1 MKFNKLKFSNSFKKL
16 GKDFFTETLPTP
28 LDDSFIITSSK
39 SACQLI
45 GLDEEEV
52 LNSEFIEAI
61 CAKKPNPAFCHLAML
76 YAGHQFGHFVP
87 QLGDGRAVLLAQ
99 VENNKGEEWDLV
111 LKGSGLTPYS
121 RMGDGKAVLRSSI
134 REFLVSEAMFHLG
147 VPTSRALCLIGSK
160 SVAARQALEPA
171 AQVVRMAK
179 SHVRFGSFEVF
190 FYRKQHDKIKILADY
205 VIENNFPEIDNN
217 SNQKYHLFL
226 REVVLSTAKMIAG
239 WQAFGFCHGVM
250 NTDNMSILG
259 ITFDYGPFGFLDE
272 FDPSHICNSSDY
284 QGRYSF
290 ENQPRVGFWN
300 LNAFAITL
308 SSLITLEDQ
317 QEILAIYE
325 EIFLEEYYSLM
336 ARKLGFESKNQEAI
350 NLTND
355 LLKILEKWKIDYSFF
370 LRNLSEFSTDEV
382 EKFTS
387 NLLFSDS
394 KNILEAFKSKEF
406 QRWIKS
412 YNLHL
417 KTFTSVDKTR
427 KIAMNKVNPKFI
439 LRNYLLEIAIQKAVL
454 EDDFSEILKL
464 QEIIEFPYLEQDE
477 NHSYSQIPPSWSK
490 GIKIS
495 CSS

>member
-16 GKDFFTETLPTP
+16 GEDFFTETLPTA

-39 SACQLI
+39 SAGDLI
-45 GLDEEEV
+45 VLDKKEV
-52 LNSEFIEAI
+52 LSSDFLEAV
-61 CAKKPNPAFCHLAML
+61 CGKKPHPDFCHLAML

-99 VENNKGEEWDLV
+99 VKNKKGEEWDLV
-111 LKGSGLTPYS
+111 LKCSGLTPYS

-147 VPTSRALCLIGSK
+147 IPTSRALCLIGSK
-160 SVAARQALEPA
+160 SVAARDGLEPA

-190 FYRKQHDKIKILADY
+190 FYRKQNDKIKILADY
-205 VIENNFPEIDNN
+205 VIEENFPEIKD
-217 SNQKYHLFL
+217 SEQKYKLFL
-226 REVVLSTAKMIAG
+226 REIVVCTAKMIAK

-308 SSLITLEDQ
+308 SSLIKPEEQ
-317 QEILAIYE
+317 QEILASYE

-336 ARKLGFESKNQEAI
+336 AKKLGFESENKEVI
-350 NLTND
+350 NLANN
-355 LLKILEKWKIDYSFF
+355 LLEILEKWEPF
-370 LRNLSEFSTDEV
+370 
-382 EKFTS
+382 
-387 NLLFSDS
+387 
-394 KNILEAFKSKEF
+394 
-406 QRWIKS
+406 
-412 YNLHL
+412 
-417 KTFTSVDKTR
+417 
-427 KIAMNKVNPKFI
+427 
-439 LRNYLLEIAIQKAVL
+439 
-454 EDDFSEILKL
+454 L
-464 QEIIEFPYLEQDE
+464 QESF
-477 NHSYSQIPPSWSK
+477 
-490 GIKIS
+490 
-495 CSS
+495 